1 MDTFSI
7 PMGVKYVGL
16 VASPEL
22 KAKVAGEAAQLARFA
37 AQLDYVTLSVGR
49 WHLHQNQGHVYRV
62 TLDISLGEGVHP
74 LAIAEESAVDAAAPA
89 LEGLLGV
96 AFGTAARQLGA
107 VLARPA

>member
-7 PMGVKYVGL
+7 PMGVKYLGL

-22 KAKVAGEAAQLARFA
+22 KAKVAGEAAQLTRFA
-37 AQLDYVTLSVGR
+37 ASLDQVTLSVGR

-62 TLDISLGEGVHP
+62 TLDVSLGEGVHP
-74 LAIAEESAVDAAAPA
+74 LAIAEESAVDAEAAA
-89 LEGLLGV
+89 LDGLLGA
-96 AFGTAARQLGA
+96 AFGAAARQLGA

>member
-22 KAKVAGEAAQLARFA
+22 KAQVASEAAKLTRFA
-37 AQLDYVTLSVGR
+37 AQLDHVALSVGR

-62 TLDISLGEGVHP
+62 TLDVSLGKGVHP
-74 LAIAEESAVDAAAPA
+74 LAIAEESAVDAEAPA
-89 LEGLLGV
+89 LAGLLGA
-96 AFGTAARQLGA
+96 AFGAAARQLGA
-107 VLARPA
+107 VLAQPA